1 MTTTAISVPRTT
13 FRAATRQARID
24 LRTNLLTGTGV
35 FYLLGPVVVIVMMVV
50 LRNVSVMDS
59 QITLA
64 QTFLPGM
71 LALSVIAG
79 CVTGL
84 ASELMMEREDG
95 TLLRMKAVP
104 HGMPGFLLG
113 KTLTQLLLNLIVL
126 FLMLIPAAIFFPSV
140 APASF
145 AGWMAMT
152 GILILGVAAMMPLG
166 ALMGALMRN
175 MMQLSIATLGTYGL
189 AAISGVFYPQAALPG
204 WLQVIGQI
212 FPMYWLG
219 LGFRQVLLPA
229 EAAML
234 EIGGTWRTVEM
245 LIVLGIWTLIGLLGA
260 PRALRRMIRGVSGS
274 KIVEAR
280 ERVLSRGY

>member
-126 FLMLIPAAIFFPSV
+126 FLMLIPAAIFFPSASKV
-140 APASF
+140 SMNSQPMVLRVVSWSASPSSAPMNKSCA
-145 AGWMAMT
+145 
-152 GILILGVAAMMPLG
+152 
-166 ALMGALMRN
+166 
-175 MMQLSIATLGTYGL
+175 
-189 AAISGVFYPQAALPG
+189 
-204 WLQVIGQI
+204 
-212 FPMYWLG
+212 
-219 LGFRQVLLPA
+219 
-229 EAAML
+229 
-234 EIGGTWRTVEM
+234 
-245 LIVLGIWTLIGLLGA
+245 
-260 PRALRRMIRGVSGS
+260 
-274 KIVEAR
+274 
-280 ERVLSRGY
+280 

>member
-1 MTTTAISVPRTT
+1 MFHFTRAELERFLTEDVPYHDLSTAAIGAQGT
-13 FRAATRQARID
+13 ARI
-24 LRTNLLTGTGV
+24 G
-35 FYLLGPVVVIVMMVV
+35 YLYREHPVVCGTEEVRGLFDLVGVDTEST
-50 LRNVSVMDS
+50 LRSGEPV
-59 QITLA
+59 
-64 QTFLPGM
+64 LPGQ
-71 LALSVIAG
+71 
-79 CVTGL
+79 
-84 ASELMMEREDG
+84 EL
-95 TLLRMKAVP
+95 
-104 HGMPGFLLG
+104 
-113 KTLTQLLLNLIVL
+113 
-126 FLMLIPAAIFFPSV
+126 
-140 APASF
+140 
-145 AGWMAMT
+145 
-152 GILILGVAAMMPLG
+152 
-166 ALMGALMRN
+166 
-175 MMQLSIATLGTYGL
+175 MQLSIATLGTYGL
-189 AAISGVFYPQAALPG
+189 AAISGVFYPLAALPG